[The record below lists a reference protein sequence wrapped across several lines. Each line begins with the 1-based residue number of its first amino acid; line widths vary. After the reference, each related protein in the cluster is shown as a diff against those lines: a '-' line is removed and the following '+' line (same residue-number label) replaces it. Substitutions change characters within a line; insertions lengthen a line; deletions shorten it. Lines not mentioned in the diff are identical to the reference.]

1 MRRTA
6 TISALV
12 AGALAIFIG
21 TARAEQPSAAPENP
35 DPWAKLCDPGMK
47 WEFEPLLAGKR
58 TKKTG
63 HEWPMIRIEATDQRT
78 IGDAKVCRL
87 KWFVVEEGKKPVDF
101 DSKKVKKDMDT
112 WGDVAPNW
120 YDVQGAFG
128 HIRRVAIT
136 PRGLY
141 IIQMKGEKDFS
152 DEAIAK
158 EITRAYVNYPGK
170 GASAKQLDELRKS
183 GGGFRRWGLAAGDH
197 EVWCYGYEDKA
208 CSSEDSECHT
218 ATCFERQ
225 LGLVSLYVTTRG
237 KNFPEEFTF
246 FTLLGFPEPASWREK
261 PSAAIK

>member
-1 MRRTA
+1 MVRTA

-12 AGALAIFIG
+12 AGVLAMSFG
-21 TARAEQPSAAPENP
+21 TARAEQPVTAPENP

-112 WGDVAPNW
+112 WGEIGPSW
-120 YDVQGAFG
+120 YEAQEAFERA
-128 HIRRVAIT
+128 RRIAIT
-136 PRGLY
+136 PSGLW
-141 IIQMKGEKDFS
+141 ILQGGGSDELS

-158 EITRAYVNYPGK
+158 RISKGYVTFPGK
-170 GASAKQLDELRKS
+170 EAPAKQLEVFRK
-183 GGGFRRWGLAAGDH
+183 GGSSRWGFTADGHDI
-197 EVWCYGYEDKA
+197 WCYGHKEHPCPSD
-208 CSSEDSECHT
+208 DSTCDS
-218 ATCFERQ
+218 AACFERQ
-225 LGLVSLYVTTRG
+225 LGLVSIYIDRG
-237 KNFPEEFTF
+237 VKTFPSEFSIF
-246 FTLLGFPEPASWREK
+246 SLFGFPEFASWREK
-261 PSAAIK
+261 APARER

>member
-1 MRRTA
+1 MVRTA

-12 AGALAIFIG
+12 AGVLAMSFG
-21 TARAEQPSAAPENP
+21 TARAEQPPATPENP

-58 TKKTG
+58 RKKTG

-101 DSKKVKKDMDT
+101 DSKKIKRDMDT
-112 WGDVAPNW
+112 WGDVAPSW

-128 HIRRVAIT
+128 RARRVAIT

-141 IIQMKGEKDFS
+141 LVQIQREDELTE
-152 DEAIAK
+152 EAIAK
-158 EITRAYVNYPGK
+158 EIKRAQVNYPGA
-170 GASAKQLDELRKS
+170 GAPPKQLDELRKS
-183 GGGFRRWGLAAGDH
+183 GGGFRRWGLAAGDR

-208 CSSEDSECHT
+208 CSSEDSECHS
-218 ATCFERQ
+218 AICFDRQ
-225 LGLVSLYVTTRG
+225 LGLVALYATTRG
-237 KNFPEEFTF
+237 KNYPDEFTF
-246 FTLLGFPEPASWREK
+246 FTLLGFPGPASWREESPVRPK
-261 PSAAIK
+261 